1 MHKKESNPRGIQGL
15 RARGKAEYV
24 WRGLRRVIWVR
35 RMPVVSV
42 VAMLFA
48 LASSVTKITAL
59 KGHYPEL
66 VCLGFGPGV

>member
-1 MHKKESNPRGIQGL
+1 MREERRLVRLERAAPSDLESF
-15 RARGKAEYV
+15 
-24 WRGLRRVIWVR
+24 

-59 KGHYPEL
+59 KGRYPEL